1 MIPQPPKGEFVF
13 LILLPLW
20 GLGAIV
26 VNVSLKYIDK
36 TRSFCKFRSLTI
48 YLILRKMKRI
58 ILLLAI
64 SILLQGCLGRY
75 PQGSGGYDGTNTS
88 NSGGSQNPNSNNR
101 PQNYPQQTPREPQT
115 YPNDPQARSGRS
127 ADKDLVVG
135 NIRLTEQYTILYL
148 TFTNTH
154 KPTQYRDRNT
164 GQTVN
169 DNGNQS
175 IAFHDNAQLIAA
187 NGARTFR
194 AVKTDNIPFLNESQS
209 RNLSKYGRT
218 LKPGESFNFV
228 AYFERLDKGLENFDL
243 NECNSDNFVCWNAYD
258 LYVRNPA
265 DVSNQPQPQSNP
277 IPNPTNTDNSSN
289 TPSKSRT
296 KSGRVGEMDNTPP
309 PAPMITTIIVSGIV
323 RDVKTNR
330 PISATIDYKLS
341 SSKQIIDSVQSFS
354 NTGIYKMNLQK
365 GQVYT
370 FVASAKGYLATN
382 DIVDLSKATTGKITK
397 DIYLTSLAVGDKIT
411 LKNIYFEVS
420 KSDLLTASFAEL
432 NKLVTMME
440 DNPMMEIRLEGHTD
454 VVGDPEANLELS
466 QERVD
471 ACETYLVKKG
481 IASARIQAVGYGD
494 TRPIVKKGTDDER
507 KVNRRVEFVILKL

>member
-1 MIPQPPKGEFVF
+1 
-13 LILLPLW
+13 
-20 GLGAIV
+20 
-26 VNVSLKYIDK
+26 
-36 TRSFCKFRSLTI
+36 
-48 YLILRKMKRI
+48 MKKI
-58 ILLLAI
+58 ILLLGVT
-64 SILLQGCLGRY
+64 ILLQSCMKY
-75 PQGSGGYDGTNTS
+75 PAGSGGYGGGDSNGGNT
-88 NSGGSQNPNSNNR
+88 GGNQTPNGNDR
-101 PQNYPQQTPREPQT
+101 PQTYPQQTPQEPAN
-115 YPNDPQARSGRS
+115 YPNNPNSKSRSGRS

-148 TFTNTH
+148 TFTNRN
-154 KPTQYRDRNT
+154 QAGEYRDKTT
-164 GQTVN
+164 GKTVY
-169 DNGNQS
+169 DNGSQN

-194 AVKTDNIPFLNESQS
+194 AIKTDNIPFLNESQS
-209 RNLSKYGRT
+209 RNLPKYGRT
-218 LKPGESFNFV
+218 LKSGESINFV

-243 NECNSDNFVCWNAYD
+243 NECNSDAFTCWNAYD
-258 LYVRNPA
+258 LYVSNPS
-265 DVSNQPQPQSNP
+265 DVYNQPQPQSTP
-277 IPNPTNTDNSSN
+277 IPTPKSTETNPN

-296 KSGRVGEMDNTPP
+296 KSGKVGEVDNTPP
-309 PAPMITTIIVSGIV
+309 PAPVVTTVFVSGIV

-370 FVASAKGYLATN
+370 YTASAKGYLATN
-382 DIVDLSKATTGKITK
+382 DIVDLSKATGRVTK
-397 DIYLTSLAVGDKIT
+397 DIYLTPLAVGDKIV

-420 KSDLLTASFAEL
+420 KSDLLSASFAEL

-440 DNPMMEIRLEGHTD
+440 DNPLMEIRLEGHTD

-466 QERVD
+466 QDRVD
-471 ACETYLVKKG
+471 ACQSYLVKQG
-481 IASARIQAVGYGD
+481 IASRRIQPVGYGD
-494 TRPIVKKGTDDER
+494 TRPIIRKGTDEER

>member
-1 MIPQPPKGEFVF
+1 
-13 LILLPLW
+13 
-20 GLGAIV
+20 
-26 VNVSLKYIDK
+26 
-36 TRSFCKFRSLTI
+36 
-48 YLILRKMKRI
+48 MKKLF
-58 ILLLAI
+58 LLLGI
-64 SILLQGCLGRY
+64 SFLLQSCMKY
-75 PQGSGGYDGTNTS
+75 PAGSGGYGGGDSNGGNT
-88 NSGGSQNPNSNNR
+88 GGSQNPNGNDR
-101 PQNYPQQTPREPQT
+101 PQTYPQQTPQEPT
-115 YPNDPQARSGRS
+115 NYPSNPNPQSRNGRS

-148 TFTNTH
+148 TFTNRN
-154 KPTQYRDRNT
+154 QAGEYRDKTT
-164 GQTVN
+164 GKTVY
-169 DNGNQS
+169 DNGNQN

-194 AVKTDNIPFLNESQS
+194 AIKTDNIPFLNESQS
-209 RNLSKYGRT
+209 RNLTKNGRT
-218 LKPGESFNFV
+218 LKSGESINFV

-243 NECNSDNFVCWNAYD
+243 NECNSDAFTCWNAYD
-258 LYVRNPA
+258 LYVSNPS
-265 DVSNQPQPQSNP
+265 DVYNQPQSTP
-277 IPNPTNTDNSSN
+277 IPTPRTSETVPN
-289 TPSKSRT
+289 TPTKSRT
-296 KSGRVGEMDNTPP
+296 KSGKVGEVDNTPP
-309 PAPMITTIIVSGIV
+309 PAPVVTTVSVSGIV

-370 FVASAKGYLATN
+370 YTASARGYLASN
-382 DIVDLSKATTGKITK
+382 DIVDLSKASGRVTK
-397 DIYLTSLAVGDKIT
+397 DIYLTPLAVGDKIT

-420 KSDLLTASFAEL
+420 KSDLLNASFAEL

-440 DNPMMEIRLEGHTD
+440 DNPLMEIRLEGHTD

-471 ACETYLVKKG
+471 ACQTYLVKQG
-481 IASARIQAVGYGD
+481 IASRRIQHIGYGD
-494 TRPIVKKGTDDER
+494 TRPIVRKGTDEER